1 MSLQEKMF
9 SEVEMWLA
17 SGISKLDFLAG
28 KEYGVAKF
36 NYWLAKWKASQANE
50 TAGGF
55 MEIGLRE
62 VKLGKV
68 LEIESPPTSLTIIY
82 HKFIHRLNYLPT
94 FPYVK

>member
-1 MSLQEKMF
+1 
-9 SEVEMWLA
+9 VT
-17 SGISKLDFLAG
+17 
-28 KEYGVAKF
+28 KF

-68 LEIESPPTSLTIIY
+68 FEIEAPSG
-82 HKFIHRLNYLPT
+82 
-94 FPYVK
+94 VKINVFA

>member
-17 SGISKLDFLAG
+17 SGISKLDFIAG
-28 KEYGVAKF
+28 KEYSVAKF

-55 MEIGLRE
+55 VILPEIWTRGL
-62 VKLGKV
+62 VKK
-68 LEIESPPTSLTIIY
+68 ESNFTKRYEKTDPSKI
-82 HKFIHRLNYLPT
+82 FA
-94 FPYVK
+94 

>member
-28 KEYGVAKF
+28 KEYSVAKF

-68 LEIESPPTSLTIIY
+68 LEMEAPSGIKITV
-82 HKFIHRLNYLPT
+82 FA
-94 FPYVK
+94 